1 MHLQIPDPKIVR
13 DVIRTN
19 QGSVMMALL
28 MPLHR
33 FRIWILRYLLAEE
46 PYRQAVQFL
55 PALQADMGAL
65 CGSEIHFGALA
76 GAESESEA
84 APSHSA
90 AASTAPSS
98 SSTSSTSNA
107 SASGRVQLP
116 TPLPDETS
124 LVIKRCRY
132 HEVLTKEDAPFLLS
146 EFCCSHGLV
155 WLQEFSKHGVDVSLE
170 RSMLWED
177 ECCAIRLAR
186 RKQTA

>member
-1 MHLQIPDPKIVR
+1 MCDFHQRMRMQVPDAKIVR

-46 PYRQAVQFL
+46 PYKLAVQFL

-65 CGSEIHFGALA
+65 CSSEIHFGPLA
-76 GAESESEA
+76 GAPSEA
-84 APSHSA
+84 SA
-90 AASTAPSS
+90 AASPAAAAPVAASS
-98 SSTSSTSNA
+98 SSTK
-107 SASGRVQLP
+107 VQLP
-116 TPLPDETS
+116 HPLPDETS
-124 LVIKRCRY
+124 LVIRRCKY

-146 EFCCSHGLV
+146 EFCCNHGLL
-155 WLQEFSKHGVDVSLE
+155 WLQEFSNHGVDVSLE

-177 ECCAIRLAR
+177 ECCSIRLAR
-186 RKQTA
+186 RQNAP